1 MLVAAFVVLS
11 KNTTWSGH
19 FEAYRVAG
27 FLKDLAEVFL
37 WAFFGLLALAW
48 LRTRGWRSSRKD
60 RRRYGKASS
69 ASRGVPHEPFAPF
82 PWTDRWLRDWREADA
97 SQRRRETPT
106 AASDAET
113 PAACRHGLPVD
124 PSVEV
129 EQAPVLRA
137 LSVSH
142 FVVRPG
148 ASVSVTWCFE
158 HCDDVVV
165 DGRQGYSPCGQ
176 ALVSIDRTRR
186 IEVSGRNRHG
196 SRPVATA
203 SVVAMSVPQLH
214 LSTVESP
221 PPVSLHTDVAATVG
235 GATPITQRLDEFWS
249 VQEAMR
255 PRIEPPARV
264 VGVPTSVI
272 DGLRQAR
279 RYKGNS

>member
-1 MLVAAFVVLS
+1 MFREPLRRDPLVVSWVLAMLVAAFVVLS

-60 RRRYGKASS
+60 RRRYGRASS

-129 EQAPVLRA
+129 EQAPVLRRAVGQPFRCASWRQCERHVVLRA
-137 LSVSH
+137 L
-142 FVVRPG
+142 R
-148 ASVSVTWCFE
+148 
-158 HCDDVVV
+158 
-165 DGRQGYSPCGQ
+165 
-176 ALVSIDRTRR
+176 
-186 IEVSGRNRHG
+186 
-196 SRPVATA
+196 
-203 SVVAMSVPQLH
+203 
-214 LSTVESP
+214 
-221 PPVSLHTDVAATVG
+221 
-235 GATPITQRLDEFWS
+235 
-249 VQEAMR
+249 
-255 PRIEPPARV
+255 
-264 VGVPTSVI
+264 
-272 DGLRQAR
+272 
-279 RYKGNS
+279 